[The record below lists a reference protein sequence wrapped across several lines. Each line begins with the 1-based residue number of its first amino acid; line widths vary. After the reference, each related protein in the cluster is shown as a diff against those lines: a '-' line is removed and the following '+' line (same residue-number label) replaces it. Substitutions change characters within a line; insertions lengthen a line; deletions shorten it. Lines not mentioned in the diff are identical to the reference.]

1 MTVAAKKGPRQSSAV
16 GLLREGR
23 VESRI
28 VSRSHLQQSESVSTR
43 FCLLLPILSVLLL
56 VLVALFQRTSVQRG
70 GGEAAGGAGKAG
82 RDVGVEC
89 SRDSRTM
96 KPTPPLDLLEVVR
109 VLGLGQGRNR
119 VGGVGWKGLEYMVG
133 WVGRPR
139 PDFCQEN
146 SCSAGD

>member
-1 MTVAAKKGPRQSSAV
+1 
-16 GLLREGR
+16 
-23 VESRI
+23 
-28 VSRSHLQQSESVSTR
+28 
-43 FCLLLPILSVLLL
+43 
-56 VLVALFQRTSVQRG
+56 
-70 GGEAAGGAGKAG
+70 
-82 RDVGVEC
+82 
-89 SRDSRTM
+89 M

-146 SCSAGD
+146 SCSAGDWPFKAENLLDVFGAYVHYLASIRCRRTVGRILGYLWK